1 MSPIPY
7 VRGQVMFLALLVALA
22 EILAAGPIPAGCAC
36 AALVWMLVLR
46 RKYHRDVA
54 RADAAIPDHRAKL
67 DRVVSGDAL
76 LALPA
81 ALLICAGSIALSI
94 DPAPWLVVV
103 GKSITAFA
111 VGWTVVYGSS
121 LVDWYL
127 ILPRISG
134 QLGHRPCR
142 AAVDQ
147 EQFAFP
153 STWREVTRW
162 WYIHRVVATLA
173 FRFGLSAALA
183 VALGSITGLDVVGR
197 AGAWIVMLTFGAYAL
212 TTIVRGSTLAKQVG
226 QAGHVK
232 GIVGQT
238 VKVERR
244 QSRRD
249 PLLFW
254 RKLPPLVIE
263 GTHYVVDVA
272 LESIQLADVAQRDRP
287 ALPIPISFERNF
299 DTVPLSDVDAI
310 RQGHPKFS
318 GCTQRCSG
326 INWYC
331 IENPRCFNPK

>member
-7 VRGQVMFLALLVALA
+7 VRGQAIVLALLVALA
-22 EILAAGPIPAGCAC
+22 GILAPGPIPVSCAGV
-36 AALVWMLVLR
+36 ALLWMLILR
-46 RKYHRDVA
+46 HKYHRDVV
-54 RADAAIPDHRAKL
+54 RADAAIPQHRARL

-76 LALPA
+76 LVLPA
-81 ALLICAGSIALSI
+81 ALLVCAGSIALPI
-94 DPAPWLVVV
+94 HPASWLGVV
-103 GKSITAFA
+103 GGSITAF
-111 VGWTVVYGSS
+111 VLGWTVVYGSS
-121 LVDWYL
+121 LFDWYL
-127 ILPRISG
+127 ILPRVSG

-142 AAVDQ
+142 AAIDQ
-147 EQFAFP
+147 ERFAFP

-162 WYIHRVVATLA
+162 WYIHRVVAALA

-183 VALGSITGLDVVGR
+183 VALGSISGLDVVGR

-212 TTIVRGSTLAKQVG
+212 TTIFRGSILAKQVG

-254 RKLPPLVIE
+254 RKLPPLTLQ
-263 GTHYVVDVA
+263 GRHYVVDVA
-272 LESIQLADVAQRDRP
+272 LESIQLADVVPRERF
-287 ALPIPISFERNF
+287 ALPIPIPFERNF

-310 RQGHPKFS
+310 RQDHPKFS
-318 GCTQRCSG
+318 GCTKRCSG

-331 IENPRCFNPK
+331 IENPHCFDPK